1 MSRALRLW
9 LFFGG
14 AAMLATMLV
23 LALADLPG
31 FGHYPGPYGDLIEKG
46 GESATHATDLV
57 TAVNFDYRAFDTL
70 GEEFILF
77 AAVLGMAIVLRDR
90 RGERKRAP
98 EEVESNPGV
107 PSSGYTRETDRANG
121 SGGIARPS
129 AALALVGLALVGP
142 LIVLGLEIVSHG
154 HLTPGGGFQG
164 GLPLGA
170 AAFLAFLAGE
180 YVAMKRIAPHAAVQ
194 FGEAAGAAGYALV
207 GLGGL
212 LFAGTFFQNFVSR
225 GEPGRLLSAGTIPL
239 SNLAVGLE
247 VAGAFL
253 LLWVEF
259 SDQALLVVPDSS
271 GESGP
276 EGEG

>member
-1 MSRALRLW
+1 MSRAARVW
-9 LFFGG
+9 FFAGG
-14 AAMLATMLV
+14 ALALATMLV
-23 LALADLPG
+23 LAVADLPG
-31 FGHYPGPYGDLIEKG
+31 FGHYPGPYGDLIEET

-90 RGERKRAP
+90 RGERELDP
-98 EEVESNPGV
+98 
-107 PSSGYTRETDRANG
+107 REPAAERG
-121 SGGIARPS
+121 LSRPS
-129 AALALVGLALVGP
+129 AALGLVGLALVGP
-142 LIVLGLEIVSHG
+142 LVVLGLDIVSHG

-170 AAFLAFLAGE
+170 AVFLVFLGGE
-180 YVAMKRIAPHAAVQ
+180 YAAMKKIAPHALVE
-194 FGEAAGAAGYALV
+194 FGEAAGAAGYALI

-212 LFAGTFFQNFVSR
+212 LFAGTFFEHFISR

-239 SNLAVGLE
+239 SNLSVGLE

-253 LLWVEF
+253 LLWSEF
-259 SDQALLVVPDSS
+259 SDQALLVVPDDSEA
-271 GESGP
+271 G
-276 EGEG
+276 EGEGG

>member
-1 MSRALRLW
+1 VSRAARLW
-9 LFFGG
+9 LFLAG
-14 AAMLATMLV
+14 AAALATML
-23 LALADLPG
+23 ALAIVDLPG
-31 FGHYPGPYGDLIEKG
+31 FGHYPGPYGDVIERT
-46 GESATHATDLV
+46 GESLTHATDLV
-57 TAVNFDYRAFDTL
+57 TAVNFDIRAFDTL

-90 RGERKRAP
+90 RDERKRAP
-98 EEVESNPGV
+98 EE
-107 PSSGYTRETDRANG
+107 
-121 SGGIARPS
+121 IASEGLSRPS
-129 AALALVGLALVGP
+129 AGLGLVGLALVGP
-142 LIVLGLEIVSHG
+142 LIVLGIDVAAHG

-170 AAFLAFLAGE
+170 AFLLVFLAGR
-180 YVAMKRIAPHAAVQ
+180 YAAMKRLSPHAVVEL
-194 FGEAAGAAGYALV
+194 GEATGAAAYALI

-212 LFAGTFFQNFVSR
+212 LFAGAFFENFIDR

-253 LLWVEF
+253 LLWSEF
-259 SDQALLVVPDSS
+259 SDQALLVVPD
-271 GESGP
+271 EDE